1 MEDQKTGQNLNQ
13 FFDLSRRTK
22 ELKNA
27 SEKFLQRI
35 TDETLQL
42 HFTKDHLFHSK
53 YFIFEHVAFTEGDN
67 QRFSVSKAIFNNLK
81 GSTYEN
87 INQTLDNYY
96 NMFPRE
102 LGVALDQYD
111 NGMVLDI
118 DRFDHFVGE
127 PLIRRYYEQLHQ
139 KENQQ
144 DQLTQLLK
152 AQAQQSAEQA
162 ERQQKH
168 DEMMLKAMEQLAQKE
183 QRPKKQGIWS
193 RLFRSDDD

>member
-1 MEDQKTGQNLNQ
+1 MEDQKTGRNLNQ
-13 FFDLSRRTK
+13 FFDLSWRTK

-27 SEKFLQRI
+27 SEKFLRRI

-53 YFIFEHVAFTEGDN
+53 YFIFEHVSFTEGDD

-111 NGMVLDI
+111 NGMV
-118 DRFDHFVGE
+118 
-127 PLIRRYYEQLHQ
+127 
-139 KENQQ
+139 
-144 DQLTQLLK
+144 
-152 AQAQQSAEQA
+152 A
-162 ERQQKH
+162 
-168 DEMMLKAMEQLAQKE
+168 
-183 QRPKKQGIWS
+183 
-193 RLFRSDDD
+193 